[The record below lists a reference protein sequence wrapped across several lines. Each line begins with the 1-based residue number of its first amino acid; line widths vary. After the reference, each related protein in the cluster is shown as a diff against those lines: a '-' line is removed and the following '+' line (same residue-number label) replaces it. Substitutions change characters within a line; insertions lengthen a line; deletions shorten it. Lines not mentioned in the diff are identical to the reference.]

1 MPGEKN
7 WAEMTT
13 SDLEAA
19 ARDNHDQP
27 LGTFMGDYHVKGK
40 EGPEEA
46 VSHLSLATLFWGNKD

>member
-1 MPGEKN
+1 
-7 WAEMTT
+7 MTT